1 MQKVVGI
8 FIFDDVEV
16 LDFCGPFEVL
26 SVTRLD
32 EDKRAETI
40 SPFDVKLISATKD
53 VVITKGNMKIVP
65 DFDFETCPKL
75 DILVIP
81 GGSGTRKL
89 MYDEKVLDFVRK
101 KAKEVELLTS
111 VCTGSLI
118 LANAKLLEGL
128 NATTHWKSLQ
138 RMEDEF
144 PNIKVSKD
152 KHYVEDKNIIS
163 SAGISAGIDMA
174 LYIVKKYFGEE
185 LSRATAK
192 HMEYPYLEENK
203 RKVKI

>member
-40 SPFDVKLISATKD
+40 SPFDIKLISATKD

>member
-8 FIFDDVEV
+8 FVFNEVEV

-26 SVTRLD
+26 SVTRVD
-32 EDKRAETI
+32 ESKRLETI
-40 SPFDVKLISATKD
+40 SPFDVKLIAFSKD
-53 VVITKGNMKIVP
+53 IVLTTGGMKVVP

-75 DILVIP
+75 DILIVA
-81 GGSGTRKL
+81 GGMGTRKL
-89 MYDEKVLDFVRK
+89 MYDEKVLDFVQK

-118 LANAKLLEGL
+118 LANAKLLE
-128 NATTHWKSLQ
+128 NFSATTHWKSLD

-144 PNIKVSKD
+144 KNVKVCRD
-152 KHYVEDKNIIS
+152 KHFVEDGNIIS

-185 LSRATAK
+185 VSRATAK
-192 HMEYPYLEENK
+192 HMEYPYLEENI
-203 RKVKI
+203 RRIEI